1 MELLSTNAAFGH
13 VVELKRTDPRHLASS
28 QGAAGALGATGAA
41 GPAGP
46 EDGFG
51 KLLFEA
57 LGTVN
62 NLQHTSLQ
70 AAEALITDPDSVDV
84 HDVTIA
90 MAEANLALSM
100 TKAVLDRAIRA
111 YREII
116 SIR

>member
-1 MELLSTNAAFGH
+1 MELLSSNAAFGH
-13 VVELKRTDPRHLASS
+13 VVELKRTDPRHLA
-28 QGAAGALGATGAA
+28 GTAAPGVAAPGTGAS
-41 GPAGP
+41 P
-46 EDGFG
+46 ENAFG
-51 KLLFEA
+51 KLFFAA
-57 LGTVN
+57 LGNVN
-62 NLQHTSLQ
+62 DLQHSSLQ

>member
-1 MELLSTNAAFGH
+1 MELLSSAQALGH
-13 VVELKRTDPRHLASS
+13 VVELKRTDPRHLAASVAPG
-28 QGAAGALGATGAA
+28 GAPAEGAS
-41 GPAGP
+41 P
-46 EDGFG
+46 ENGFG

-57 LGTVN
+57 LGNVN
-62 NLQHTSLQ
+62 SLQKSSLQ
-70 AAEALITDPDSVDV
+70 AAQALITDPDSVDV